1 MKFKKGTFIVVP
13 NKEYLKGKPSEMQC
27 IYFWLCEHSDDNG
40 RSFPTRQT
48 IADEAGCSLN
58 TADKYLKQL
67 VEEGFIT
74 STQRFKPNSQEL
86 TSNIYQVLLLNAP
99 PKKREPTPN
108 SAITG
113 VPNNGVGTNPSI
125 NKPNLTTITAEAEPN
140 KDKENIIPAGQI
152 HSGRGKTYIF
162 RVLSIYTDLFRNKYG
177 FSPQVSIPRFGKLLK
192 DLMQTKTEMQIA
204 SMMIVFFNWR
214 GMQGNSDY
222 DENKLISATHSFAWF
237 FSTINQYETYLRNV
251 HKLDFDNEEEVKV
264 FVSTNMINLKK

>member
-1 MKFKKGTFIVVP
+1 MKFKKGTFVVVP

-27 IYFWLCEHSDDNG
+27 IYFWLCEHSDDSG

-48 IADEAGCSLN
+48 IADEAGCALN

-74 STQRFKPNSQEL
+74 STQRFKPDSQEL

-99 PKKREPTPN
+99 PKARQPYITSGGTGSPK
-108 SAITG
+108 TG
-113 VPNNGVGTNPSI
+113 VETNPSI
-125 NKPNLTTITAEAEPN
+125 NQPNLTTITAKAEPN
-140 KDKENIIPAGQI
+140 KDKENKSVIGQI
-152 HSGRGKTYIF
+152 HSGRGKTYIM
-162 RVLSIYTDLFRNKYG
+162 RVMSIYKDLFRNKYG
-177 FSPQVSIPRFGKLLK
+177 FNPQINIGRFGKSLK
-192 DLMQTKTEMQIA
+192 ELITTKTEMQIA

-237 FSTINQYETYLRNV
+237 FFHSKSV
-251 HKLDFDNEEEVKV
+251 
-264 FVSTNMINLKK
+264 